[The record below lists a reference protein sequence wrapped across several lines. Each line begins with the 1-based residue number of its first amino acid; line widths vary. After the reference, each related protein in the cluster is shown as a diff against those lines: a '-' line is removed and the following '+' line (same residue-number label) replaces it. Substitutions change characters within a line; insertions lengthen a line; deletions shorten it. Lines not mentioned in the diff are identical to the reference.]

1 MRRRDA
7 IGKAE
12 ERDEKTGESDVENLF
27 WRHG

>member
-1 MRRRDA
+1 MMHRDA

-12 ERDEKTGESDVENLF
+12 GRDEKTGESDAENLF